1 MTDRD
6 SASAPADD
14 QDEFY
19 IGYEASMP
27 PRTARFVSIAVIV
40 AGCGVAA
47 LAVLVAAG
55 HTRLQGGV
63 FEFGHPQSFSGTIVE
78 RPYPALR
85 LDGRE
90 ERDSSLLLVAPGKHG
105 ADALVAGLDGQH
117 VSLMGTRIL
126 RSGRTMLEVEPASI
140 AASATKAEHERPAAA
155 SAGASGELS
164 TLTGEVVDSK
174 CFMGVMVPGDGK
186 THADCAA
193 LCLRG
198 GIPPA
203 LYVRDRSDRSA
214 LVLLAGSR
222 NEAIGPRLSE
232 FAGEAVEVT
241 GILER
246 TGEWPV
252 VRVESM
258 RRK

>member
-1 MTDRD
+1 MTDTD
-6 SASAPADD
+6 SVPAAADD
-14 QDEFY
+14 LDEFY
-19 IGYEASMP
+19 IGYTASMP
-27 PRTARFVSIAVIV
+27 PRTARFISIVVI
-40 AGCGVAA
+40 AIGFGVAA

-55 HTRLQGGV
+55 HTRLQGGA
-63 FEFGHPQSFSGTIVE
+63 FEFGRPQSFSGTVVE
-78 RPYPALR
+78 SPYPRLR

-90 ERDSSLLLVAPGKHG
+90 GSESSLLLVAPGKQG
-105 ADALVAGLDGQH
+105 ADPLVAGLDGRH
-117 VSLMGTRIL
+117 VSLTGTRIL
-126 RSGRTMLEVEPASI
+126 RGGRTMIEVEPASI
-140 AASATKAEHERPAAA
+140 ATNTKSAEPDRPAAA
-155 SAGASGELS
+155 VARSGES
-164 TLTGEVVDSK
+164 TTVSGEVVDSK

-203 LYVRDRSDRSA
+203 LYVRDRGDQSA
-214 LVLLAGSR
+214 LVLLAGSQS
-222 NEAIGPRLSE
+222 EAIGPRLSE
-232 FAGEAVEVT
+232 FAGDAVEVT

-246 TGEWPV
+246 TSEWPV